1 MPKNQ
6 PAHVTIAGR
15 PFELGAVYAPRNG
28 HGRHRMLLA
37 YKPDGEWLGG
47 KVETWL
53 IGQSGARRDPVC
65 GTWWARW
72 AGERITHD
80 LTETV

>member
-6 PAHVTIAGR
+6 PARVVIAGR
-15 PFELGAVYAPRNG
+15 SFELGAVYLPRNG
-28 HGRHRMLLA
+28 FGRPRLLLA
-37 YKPDGEWLGG
+37 YKPDGEWLGR

-53 IGQSGARRDPVC
+53 IGQSGGRRDPVC